1 MSTESRAGS
10 CGGGAARP
18 PRLGP
23 VGGVVR
29 LLLAVLLGSTVYDL
43 WVDRE
48 FIFGRPDPGTDSP
61 GWVADP
67 LSDLSLWVLTALMVW
82 AIYEVAG
89 FVGWGKRVFTAL
101 GLLGLAAIVVAL
113 ATAGTVWA
121 APVTWLVWGV
131 DVGMAAVVAVT
142 FLVAVVL
149 RLPGCELG
157 VLRRLARRLRQDPE
171 EGRPMFCVIGLHKLD
186 AWESRR
192 RWHRVGDHHVGD
204 HGQRGRFGS

>member
-10 CGGGAARP
+10 RGGGADRL

-29 LLLAVLLGSTVYDL
+29 LLFATLLGSTVVDL

-48 FIFGRPDPGTDSP
+48 FVFGGPDPVTVAP

-67 LSDLSLWVLTALMVW
+67 LSDVSSWLLTALMVW

-89 FVGWGKRVFTAL
+89 FVGWAKVVFAGL
-101 GLLGLAAIVVAL
+101 GLLGLAAVVVAL
-113 ATAGTVWA
+113 VTAGTVWA
-121 APVTWLVWGV
+121 APVTWLVWGI

-142 FLVAVVL
+142 FLGAVVL
-149 RLPGCELG
+149 RVPGCELG
-157 VLRRLARRLRQDPE
+157 VLRRLARRLHRDPE
-171 EGRPMFCVIGLHKLD
+171 EARPMFCVIGLHKLD
-186 AWESRR
+186 AWESRQ
-192 RWHRVGDHHVGD
+192 RWHRVGDHQVGD
-204 HGQRGRFGS
+204 DGRRDRFGS